1 MQTLKGQLLQDN
13 RTLSTKGLQEK
24 KSLFKKSKANS
35 KKSEKI
41 LQKKIEKVRRVI
53 ANRLN
58 PPF

>member
-41 LQKKIEKVRRVI
+41 LQKKFEKV
-53 ANRLN
+53 
-58 PPF
+58 